1 MRKYIAILGL
11 FCTVLCIGKENVPAA
26 ETGKAMSVHSK
37 YNFVPYTDYISSADV
52 DLQIYKN
59 GTAIVSGEARG
70 YQGTTTRVE
79 IKANLQQYKGGQW
92 VTIKTFNAESDS
104 HRVSL
109 SETYSVSKGYTY
121 RVKALVKAYAGS
133 SSETK
138 SVTSNEVTY

>member
-11 FCTVLCIGKENVPAA
+11 FCTVLCMGKESVPAA

-37 YNFVPYTDYISSADV
+37 YNFVPYTDYISQAKV
-52 DLQIYKN
+52 TLQIASN
-59 GTAIVSGEARG
+59 GTAAVKGSAFVN
-70 YQGTTTRVE
+70 QGVNSVE
-79 IKANLQQYKGGQW
+79 INANLQQYKGGQW

-138 SVTSNEVTY
+138 SITSNEVTY